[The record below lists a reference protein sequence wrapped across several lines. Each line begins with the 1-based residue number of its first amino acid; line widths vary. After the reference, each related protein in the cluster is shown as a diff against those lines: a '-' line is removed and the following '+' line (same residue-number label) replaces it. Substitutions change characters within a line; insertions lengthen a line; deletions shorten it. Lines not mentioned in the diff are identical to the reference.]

1 MFKKKINIH
10 PTIKFKKYFPKVKK
24 NLSINPSAIII
35 GNTVVEEDTKILDN
49 VVLRGDG
56 KKIHVGKNCTF
67 NKRCTVH
74 VAADILGTKIGNNCY
89 FDEYVIIHACTI
101 GDNVLVGENS
111 VIMDGSIIGSNS
123 IILADTL
130 VAPGKKFDNYSLI
143 SGSPAKL
150 IKKIDQDFINNYNK
164 LKIKAR
170 INHSAYIHKSNLNF
184 KDINLKGKN
193 IFLSSNISCNCKITA
208 YKNSSIWY
216 SVVLY
221 SPNKNG
227 KIDIGEGSNIQ
238 DNSILNTNGEK
249 IKIGKR
255 VTIGH
260 NVIINGKIVIED
272 DAVIGMGSILEENC
286 FINKGA
292 FIGANSYVKKNTVVP
307 NNQIYAGK
315 PAKFFRNVTSKEKD
329 FFSLGQKVYEKLTKE
344 YLKISY

>member
-1 MFKKKINIH
+1 MIN
-10 PTIKFKKYFPKVKK
+10 FFYYF
-24 NLSINPSAIII
+24 L
-35 GNTVVEEDTKILDN
+35 
-49 VVLRGDG
+49 
-56 KKIHVGKNCTF
+56 
-67 NKRCTVH
+67 
-74 VAADILGTKIGNNCY
+74 
-89 FDEYVIIHACTI
+89 
-101 GDNVLVGENS
+101 
-111 VIMDGSIIGSNS
+111 
-123 IILADTL
+123 
-130 VAPGKKFDNYSLI
+130 KKFDNYSLI

-193 IFLSSNISCNCKITA
+193 IFLSSDISCNCKITA

-238 DNSILNTNGEK
+238 DNSIVNTNGEK

-307 NNQIYAGK
+307 INQIYAGK
-315 PAKFFRNVTSKEKD
+315 PAKFFRNVTSKEKN

-344 YLKISY
+344 YLKINY